1 LWRAPRRRLD
11 VEGWRDSLLLAA
23 GRLSRQVGGADRPL
37 DDPAHNRRTLYGT
50 VRRRDLAAML
60 RLFDAPDATQHVSH
74 RESTITPLQT
84 LFAFNSPL
92 MQEVANE
99 FAARIMV
106 AAPDDPVTQVRW
118 AWREAYQR
126 EPSEAEQ
133 QAAVAFLQEPGTG
146 QLPARWQELAQVVLM
161 SNEFTFVD

>member
-1 LWRAPRRRLD
+1 
-11 VEGWRDSLLLAA
+11 
-23 GRLSRQVGGADRPL
+23 L
-37 DDPAHNRRTLYGT
+37 DDSAHNRRTVYGT
-50 VRRRDLAAML
+50 VRRRDLAAVL

-92 MQEVANE
+92 MQDTATE
-99 FAARIMV
+99 FARRIV
-106 AAPDDPVTQVRW
+106 AVAPSDPVAQLQW

-126 EPSEAEQ
+126 EPTEAEQ
-133 QAAVAFLQEPGTG
+133 RAVVEFLQQSGSD
-146 QLPARWQELAQVVLM
+146 QVLARWQELAQVVLM